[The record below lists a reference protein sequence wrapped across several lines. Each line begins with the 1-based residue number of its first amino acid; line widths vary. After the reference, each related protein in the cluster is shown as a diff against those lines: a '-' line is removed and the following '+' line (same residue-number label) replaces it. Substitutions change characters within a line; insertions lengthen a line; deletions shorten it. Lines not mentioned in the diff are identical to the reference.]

1 MQVAIKQA
9 MATSPIRKQENIVSR
24 KVRDTYFLID
34 ITDNYAQD
42 KCALYEINETG
53 YFIWNQINGKNTVKD
68 IALELQRVI
77 IDEIDLQILIDD
89 VAEFVDVLL
98 AKGFAEV

>member
-24 KVRDTYFLID
+24 KVQDTYFLID